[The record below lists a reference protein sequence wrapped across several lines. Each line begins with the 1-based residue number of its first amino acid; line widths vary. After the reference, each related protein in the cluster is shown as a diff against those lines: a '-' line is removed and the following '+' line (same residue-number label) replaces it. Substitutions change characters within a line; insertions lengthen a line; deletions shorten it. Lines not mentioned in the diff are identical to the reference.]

1 MKIVFFNRSL
11 MSGGIEKCIE
21 LLSSELY
28 QEHEIEIVYSHEDKL
43 DPHIVEILSKYGTVT
58 KLENQTIKC
67 DICIFCYLYFDYDV
81 IMSHINAKSYFCWI
95 HSQPRA
101 LDNCLLDNE
110 NFVRRVSKF
119 ICVSDEVKD
128 SLNIPKEGIVI
139 HNFINQNIK
148 ELASERNPFEKEE
161 EKLKLVIVS
170 RLSEG
175 KGFERVVKL
184 VESLEQGNIEYS
196 LKIVGKG
203 RKKEQEIKQW
213 LEPYSKVEFEGYQD
227 NPYCYIKNAD
237 YLVLL
242 SDYECWGNVIT
253 EAKALGVPCLVT
265 DFPSS
270 KEQIIDGVNGIIVSR
285 DLEDY
290 NEVVR
295 RLVTSKQMLKSNLS
309 SFEYHNETEEWRR
322 LIQRELER

>member
-21 LLSSELY
+21 LLSCELY
-28 QEHEIEIVYSHEDKL
+28 QNYEIEIVYSHEDKL
-43 DPHIVEILSKYGTVT
+43 DPHIVEILSQYGTVT
-58 KLENQTIKC
+58 KLENQTIEC
-67 DICIFCYLYFDYDV
+67 DICIFCYLYFDYDT
-81 IMSHINAKSYFCWI
+81 IMGHIKAKTYFCWI

-101 LDNCLLDNE
+101 LENCLLDNTK
-110 NFVRRVSKF
+110 FVDRVSEF
-119 ICVSDEVKD
+119 ICVSNEVKN
-128 SLNIPKEGIVI
+128 SLNIKKEGIVI

-148 ELASERNPFEKEE
+148 ELASESNPFEQEK

-184 VESLEQGNIEYS
+184 VKALEREKIEYS

-203 RKKEQEIKQW
+203 RKKEQEIRQW
-213 LEPYSKVEFEGYQD
+213 LEPYPKVEFAGYQD
-227 NPYCYIKNAD
+227 NPYCYMKHAD

-270 KEQIIDGVNGIIVSR
+270 KEQIVNGVNGIIVPR
-285 DLEDY
+285 NLENYD
-290 NEVVR
+290 EIVKRIVI
-295 RLVTSKQMLKSNLS
+295 SKQVLKDNLS
-309 SFEYHNETEEWRR
+309 SFKYQNEIKDWKK
-322 LIQRELER
+322 LLEKYK